1 MKEEGVVWFFF
12 AVYLCIFVPVMGVQM
27 KLVGEF
33 GGRWRLLKTVR
44 GRKDGF
50 WGGFWLL
57 RWVLGHA
64 GGWRVWP

>member
-1 MKEEGVVWFFF
+1 MKEEGVVWFFL

-50 WGGFWLL
+50 SGGF
-57 RWVLGHA
+57 GC
-64 GGWRVWP
+64 